1 MTTDLTPAER
11 AQWREDAGYIN
22 AHAGLYLPETSTL
35 AWRILAVLAE
45 LDAAEAERDVAR
57 SYSDADTETAS
68 QMASRAF
75 AAEAERDRLREQV
88 AAAEALAEQWVENAR
103 RADATADAR
112 AGLSDVEDL
121 RRYANGRRADAAT
134 LLLAIGGQI
143 DQQDGG
149 GER

>member
-1 MTTDLTPAER
+1 MTMDLTPAER
-11 AQWREDAGYIN
+11 AQWREQAFDPADETGIDSWIARCVTLDDA
-22 AHAGLYLPETSTL
+22 
-35 AWRILAVLAE
+35 
-45 LDAAEAERDVAR
+45 LD
-57 SYSDADTETAS
+57 
-68 QMASRAF
+68 

-112 AGLSDVEDL
+112 TGSSAAEDL